1 MPRLSGDNG
10 MLTYAST
17 RRDEALTHGR
27 SSGDA
32 NEPGT
37 VPRLKEKAIERFA
50 ALTALQYERFR
61 NWKDGKFN
69 VGTPYGTK
77 KSIEEYDLQ
86 EQPVALTRAAL
97 EQTIGD
103 PLFPGIETYW
113 IAKLPET
120 FDTSVKLR
128 PPFRVNHE
136 KVLPGFLS
144 RGLSLPWQS
153 DFSQCNTHW

>member
-1 MPRLSGDNG
+1 MRDLLGF
-10 MLTYAST
+10 YA
-17 RRDEALTHGR
+17 
-27 SSGDA
+27 GDA

-37 VPRLKEKAIERFA
+37 VPKPNEISIEQFA
-50 ALTALQYERFR
+50 ALTALQYERFH
-61 NWKDGKFN
+61 NWKDGKFV
-69 VGTPYGTK
+69 VGTPFGTK

-103 PLFPGIETYW
+103 PLYPGIETYW
-113 IAKLPET
+113 IAKLPAT
-120 FDTSVKLR
+120 FDTCVEGLH
-128 PPFRVNHE
+128 PPFRVNHD